1 MIGLFVGF
9 TRKIQKVNKLK
20 NMEDFAPM
28 LFFNGLIIERKPIKI
43 NLLDTFHSLAQRV
56 YENEISML
64 VEAIEKYANCDSI
77 FYYTR

>member
-1 MIGLFVGF
+1 
-9 TRKIQKVNKLK
+9 
-20 NMEDFAPM
+20 M